1 MTTLSEIKQQ
11 YLAKALSKPV
21 KAYGVKMGNGRI
33 TSLSDAQGFWVE
45 PCSVELIAL
54 VDKKYLKGDKVQE
67 EIPIEPLNRP
77 EGFQYGLGLYTFT
90 TPGLKQDNL
99 KVEVLERP
107 LIGKAKVKFKSGQ
120 QFAVKSQLITDELY
134 QSADGKY
141 YTQADLPEN
150 SDAFCKER
158 YSNEIKAERNARISD
173 TDDYVKLPDITVA
186 RSAGAKRS
194 ALEEEDRT
202 ELETYRQALRDLTEA
217 QGFPFVEWPEFPA
230 ALAYELQQKVN
241 ARQTM
246 RQGGFFHA

>member
-1 MTTLSEIKQQ
+1 MTTLSEVKAK

-21 KAYGVKMGNGRI
+21 AKYGVRMGNGGI
-33 TSLSDAQGFWVE
+33 TALSDVQNFWVE
-45 PCSVELIAL
+45 PCTIELIAL
-54 VDKKYLKGDKVQE
+54 VDKKYLKGNTVQE

-77 EGFQYGLGLYTFT
+77 EGFQYGYDLYTFT
-90 TPGLKQDNL
+90 TPDLKDDNL

-107 LIGKAKVKFKSGQ
+107 FIGKAKVKFRTGQ

-141 YTQADLPEN
+141 YVQADLPEN

-158 YSNEIKAERNARISD
+158 YINEIKAERNARISD

-194 ALEEEDRT
+194 ALEEADRVS
-202 ELETYRQALRDLTEA
+202 LETYRQALRDLTDLA
-217 QGFPFVEWPEFPA
+217 GFPFVEWPTFPT
-230 ALAYELQQKVN
+230 ALTYELQQKINSRNKMRNGDMN
-241 ARQTM
+241 A
-246 RQGGFFHA
+246 

>member
-1 MTTLSEIKQQ
+1 MTTLSEIKAE
-11 YLAKALSKPV
+11 YLSKALSKPV
-21 KAYGVKMGNGRI
+21 AKYGVKMGNGRI
-33 TSLSDAQGFWVE
+33 TSLSDVQGFHVE

-54 VDKKYLKGDKVQE
+54 VDKKYLKGDKVRE

-77 EGFQYGLGLYTFT
+77 EGFQYGLDLYTFT
-90 TPGLKQDNL
+90 TPDLKADNL
-99 KVEVLERP
+99 KVEVLEKP
-107 LIGKAKVKFKSGQ
+107 LIGKAKVKYKLGQ

-150 SDAFCKER
+150 SDDFCKER
-158 YSNEIKAERNARISD
+158 YANEIKAERNARISD

-217 QGFPFVEWPEFPA
+217 QGFPFVAWPEFPTV
-230 ALAYELQQKVN
+230 LAYELQQKVD
-241 ARQTM
+241 ARQNM
-246 RQGGFFHA
+246 RQGGL

>member
-1 MTTLSEIKQQ
+1 MTTLSEIKAE
-11 YLAKALSKPV
+11 YLTKALSKPV
-21 KAYGVKMGNGRI
+21 AKYGVKMGNGRI
-33 TSLSDAQGFWVE
+33 TSLSDVQGFHVE

-54 VDKKYLKGDKVQE
+54 VDKKYLKGNTIQE

-77 EGFQYGLGLYTFT
+77 EGFQYGYDLYTFT
-90 TPGLKQDNL
+90 TPKLKADNL

-107 LIGKAKVKFKSGQ
+107 FIGKAKVKFRTGQ

-150 SDAFCKER
+150 SDDFCKGR

-194 ALEEEDRT
+194 ALEDADRT
-202 ELETYRQALRDLTEA
+202 ALKTYRQALRDLTEA
-217 QGFPFVEWPEFPA
+217 QGFPFVQWPEFPA

-241 ARQTM
+241 ARSQM
-246 RQGGFFHA
+246 RGGF

>member
-1 MTTLSEIKQQ
+1 MTTLAEIKQQ
-11 YLAKALSKPV
+11 YLTKALSRPV

-33 TSLSDAQGFWVE
+33 TSLSDMQGFWVE
-45 PCSVELIAL
+45 PCSIELIAL
-54 VDKKYLKGDKVQE
+54 VDKKYLKGDTIKE

-77 EGFQYGLGLYTFT
+77 EGFQYGYDLYTFT
-90 TPGLKQDNL
+90 TPKLKADNL

-107 LIGKAKVKFKSGQ
+107 LIGKAKVKFKEGQ

-134 QSADGKY
+134 QSLDGKY
-141 YTQADLPEN
+141 YTESELPEQT
-150 SDAFCKER
+150 DAFCIQR

-202 ELETYRQALRDLTEA
+202 ELETYRQALRNLPEQT
-217 QGFPFVEWPEFPA
+217 GFPFVEWPEFPT
-230 ALAYELQQKVN
+230 ALAYELQQKVD
-241 ARQTM
+241 ARQNM
-246 RQGGFFHA
+246 RGGF

>member
-1 MTTLSEIKQQ
+1 MTTLAEIKQQ
-11 YLAKALSKPV
+11 YLTKALSKPV
-21 KAYGVKMGNGRI
+21 AKYGVKMGNGRI
-33 TSLSDAQGFWVE
+33 TSLSDVQGFHVE

-54 VDKKYLKGDKVQE
+54 VDKKYVKGDKVTE

-77 EGFQYGLGLYTFT
+77 EGFQYGYDLYTFT
-90 TPGLKQDNL
+90 TPDLKADNL
-99 KVEVLERP
+99 KVEVLEKP
-107 LIGKAKVKFKSGQ
+107 LIGKAKVKFKLGQ

-150 SDAFCKER
+150 SDDFCKER
-158 YSNEIKAERNARISD
+158 YANEIKAERNARISD

-217 QGFPFVEWPEFPA
+217 QGFPFVAWPEFPA

-241 ARQTM
+241 ARSQM
-246 RQGGFFHA
+246 RGGF